1 MSHFTN
7 ILRYAKPYKKYAIG
21 HIISNVFFA
30 LFGTLSFI
38 ALKPMLDVIFK
49 NDKIVPA
56 TEPIFSGLL
65 EIGKFAK
72 IIQTIT

>member
-1 MSHFTN
+1 MNHFYN
-7 ILRYAKPYKKYAIG
+7 ILKYAKPYKSYAIG

-49 NDKIVPA
+49 NDKVAPEAAPA
-56 TEPIFSGLL
+56 WSGLL
-65 EIGKFAK
+65 DIG
-72 IIQTIT
+72 